1 MRPSFAIKEYNGEF
15 LFDEKEQSMKR
26 PLVLGMALMNLM
38 LIGCTKEPSKPAN
51 TGVNV
56 NVPGVNVQVDKG
68 GVDVKAPGVN
78 VTVPK

>member
-1 MRPSFAIKEYNGEF
+1 
-15 LFDEKEQSMKR
+15 MKR
-26 PLVLGMALMNLM
+26 PLILGMALASFVLA
-38 LIGCTKEPSKPAN
+38 GCTKEPTKPAN

-56 NVPGVNVQVDKG
+56 NVPGVKVQVGEG